1 VLVEDTD
8 GQDKVLRFRKTPG
21 PAAAERA
28 PIATGAA
35 MSRVRELPAWLRLPA
50 ATEAERAG
58 TLSPSAL
65 FEEPI
70 GPGVRGSSP
79 AERQKALQRGRIVH
93 RLMQSLPDIPP
104 ARRNEALARYLARA
118 AKEFSSTEQAD
129 IARQVRAVLDAPD
142 FAEVFAPGSRA
153 EVPIVGRI
161 AGTGGEAI
169 GVAGQVD
176 RLIVTDDAVL
186 IADYK
191 TDTAAPRRLDEVP
204 RPYIAQLALYRAV
217 LSRIYPKKA
226 LRAALIFTAGPVAMA
241 IPAAAMDAELGKVL
255 TTPNHACHAAVKE
268 P

>member
-1 VLVEDTD
+1 
-8 GQDKVLRFRKTPG
+8 
-21 PAAAERA
+21 
-28 PIATGAA
+28 
-35 MSRVRELPAWLRLPA
+35 M
-50 ATEAERAG
+50 EAERAG

-65 FEEPI
+65 FEEPV
-70 GPGVRGSSP
+70 GPSIQGSSSV
-79 AERQKALQRGRIVH
+79 ERQKALQRGRIVH

-104 ARRNEALARYLARA
+104 ARRDEALARYLVRA
-118 AKEFSSTEQAD
+118 AKEFSSAEQAD
-129 IARQVRAVLDAPD
+129 IAGQVLAVLDAPD

-226 LRAALIFTAGPVAMA
+226 VRAALIFTAGPVVMA
-241 IPAAAMDAELGKVL
+241 IPAAAMDAELGQVL
-255 TTPNHACHAAVKE
+255 TTPCLTTPVTLR
-268 P
+268 